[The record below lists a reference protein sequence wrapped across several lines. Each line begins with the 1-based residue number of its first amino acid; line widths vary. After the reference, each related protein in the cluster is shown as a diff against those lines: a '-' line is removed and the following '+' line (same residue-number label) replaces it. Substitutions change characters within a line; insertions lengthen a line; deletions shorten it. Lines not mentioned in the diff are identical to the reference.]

1 MPVTAELDELFV
13 AAVNAGAKKIM
24 LPEDSRNDYEKLKTD
39 LKNELTIFRMS
50 IGKLLFGF
58 LPFGHRCRNREDQDE
73 CQQYGQQLFHN
84 TRIPFVHS

>member
-39 LKNELTIFRMS
+39 LKNELMISISQYKFMLTI
-50 IGKLLFGF
+50 
-58 LPFGHRCRNREDQDE
+58 
-73 CQQYGQQLFHN
+73 Y
-84 TRIPFVHS
+84 

>member
-39 LKNELTIFRMS
+39 LKNELKRTLETKKAVFKKSLAGRYS
-50 IGKLLFGF
+50 ISHKS
-58 LPFGHRCRNREDQDE
+58 HAK
-73 CQQYGQQLFHN
+73 N
-84 TRIPFVHS
+84 TVKI

>member
-39 LKNELTIFRMS
+39 LKNELTIKCWH
-50 IGKLLFGF
+50 GLFYA
-58 LPFGHRCRNREDQDE
+58 CK
-73 CQQYGQQLFHN
+73 
-84 TRIPFVHS
+84 IPAASQMCWQVN